1 MNILGTDSSKLNE
14 VVFENRNKNYG
25 AYMIRSEY
33 NESIRK
39 ALTLLGSFVLLL
51 YLVVYMYN
59 KNSSSSIQQPNTI
72 LADDL
77 KSKDLVYEYTIEP
90 LKPEQPHQPQQ
101 NTAAAA
107 APGGGTPIIRDD
119 ATTTA
124 TINTNN
130 PVNGQGTNEDTGTSS
145 TSTLTGVPSTSVTEN
160 NNTTTETGPV
170 YIAEEMP
177 EFEGGVAGL
186 MKYVA
191 QNISYPELAK
201 QIGKEGTVHVSFVVN
216 EKGEVEATKI
226 VRGIGYG
233 CDEEVMRVISSMP
246 KWKKVG
252 KNSGH
257 PVKVRFNIPVSFK
270 LR

>member
-25 AYMIRSEY
+25 AYVIRSSY

-39 ALTLLGSFVLLL
+39 SLFLLSGFVLVL
-51 YLVVYMYN
+51 YISVMLYN
-59 KNSSSSIQQPNTI
+59 KSQSIKSISETTA

-77 KSKDLVYEYTIEP
+77 KSKDLVYEYHVEP
-90 LKPEQPHQPQQ
+90 IKPEQPQQPQQ
-101 NTAAAA
+101 NTVAAA
-107 APGGGTPIIRDD
+107 APGGGTPIIRDE

-130 PVNGQGTNEDTGTSS
+130 PVNGQGTNESTGTSS

-160 NNTTTETGPV
+160 TNTTTETGPV

-177 EFEGGVAGL
+177 EFEGGVNGL

-233 CDEEVMRVISSMP
+233 CDEEVVRVISNMP

-252 KNSGH
+252 KNAGH